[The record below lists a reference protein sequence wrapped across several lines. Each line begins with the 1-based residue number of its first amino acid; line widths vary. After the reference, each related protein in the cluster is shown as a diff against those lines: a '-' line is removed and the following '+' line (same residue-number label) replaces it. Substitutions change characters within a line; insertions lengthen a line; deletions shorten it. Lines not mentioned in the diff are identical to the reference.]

1 MALTVHW
8 PAARYRLFGSLVPC
22 QSVLSSNGAVMYSFP
37 CGLFFSEGGLW
48 DGTGCRVESSDES
61 QTLCVC
67 SHLSTFAVLMDV
79 HDYVVSGLEWK
90 VTNSCFF
97 FVLNY
102 LQFWEFVCLFFGATA
117 PSGPGPP
124 HSRGF

>member
-1 MALTVHW
+1 MYGRFVSYTEKSTETMALTVHW

-22 QSVLSSNGAVMYSFP
+22 QSLLSSNGTAMYFFP

-48 DGTGCRVESSDES
+48 DETGCRVESSDES

-90 VTNSCFF
+90 VTNSCFG
-97 FVLNY
+97 
-102 LQFWEFVCLFFGATA
+102 LFRITCG
-117 PSGPGPP
+117 SG
-124 HSRGF
+124 S

>member
-22 QSVLSSNGAVMYSFP
+22 QSELSSNGAAMYTFP

-48 DGTGCRVESSDES
+48 DETGCRVQSSNES

-67 SHLSTFAVLMDV
+67 NHLSTFAVLMDV
-79 HDYVVSGLEWK
+79 HDYVVSGLELK

-97 FVLNY
+97 
-102 LQFWEFVCLFFGATA
+102 LF
-117 PSGPGPP
+117 
-124 HSRGF
+124 